1 VANIGSETVT
11 RLELVSE
18 RLEQPRSDLDNATT
32 LAADEVLV
40 RPPAGQVPLGRP
52 VAQVHVIGDIQLFE
66 AFEGA
71 VDGALADIG
80 VLSGNHR
87 DDLLGAAVA
96 FSLYQGGDDT
106 TQGNGRA
113 PSGLP
118 HRADSRIDG
127 GLTR

>member
-1 VANIGSETVT
+1 MTNIGPETVT

-18 RLEQPRSDLDNATT
+18 RLEQARSHLDNATA

-40 RPPAGQVPLGRP
+40 RPPAGQVPLRRA
-52 VAQVHVIGDIQLFE
+52 VAQVHVIGDVQLFE

-71 VDGALADIG
+71 VDGALADVG
-80 VLSGNHR
+80 VLCGNHR

-96 FSLYQGGDDT
+96 FGLYQGGDDT
-106 TQGNGRA
+106 TQGYGRA
-113 PSGLP
+113 PPGLP
-118 HRADSRIDG
+118 HSADSRVDS